1 MMKLVVWNDV
11 SLASLGIIS
20 RTQNTTAVICHCL
33 IDGLYIEFKD
43 LLVVEQELSLHPQ
56 RRFFQFSSEYSSHC
70 MRVGNKGGRTSVSR
84 NLPEEVC
91 QNFFSVLSFLCKKNY
106 TNCIL

>member
-43 LLVVEQELSLHPQ
+43 LLVVEQKLSLHP
-56 RRFFQFSSEYSSHC
+56 
-70 MRVGNKGGRTSVSR
+70 
-84 NLPEEVC
+84 
-91 QNFFSVLSFLCKKNY
+91 
-106 TNCIL
+106 